1 MEASLNGQIKI
12 VRELFNRFNVAVD
25 NIGDVV
31 HFGSLVKGATALWCA
46 AGQYIILFINIDVI
60 LLNRN

>member
-12 VRELFNRFNVAVD
+12 VKELFDRFNVAVD
-25 NIGDVV
+25 KVGDVL

-46 AGQYIILFINIDVI
+46 AGQYIILSINICSI
-60 LLNRN
+60 IK

>member
-1 MEASLNGQIKI
+1 MEACLHGHVKI

-25 NIGDVV
+25 SIGNVV

-46 AGQYIILFINIDVI
+46 AG
-60 LLNRN
+60 